1 MAKETAE
8 KKLLKLIES
17 TQAQEAAAAS
27 GGQSSAE
34 PGGAPAAKGANFSDV
49 QQVANSVKGAGIS
62 LPKISLP
69 PFLNQIL
76 GVFKG
81 GSSPALAGQSA
92 FGLRDINKFLGIGIA
107 IVTGLLFL
115 SFFSGWN
122 ESQKSVDFAI
132 EQIPANTDEFTPSF
146 RELTEYLD
154 TLTRRNIFQPYEVKA
169 AAKEAD
175 GTVASAATPIND
187 KAKDLKLVGISWLDT
202 PESASAMIEN
212 TQSGV
217 TYFLKSGEQINS
229 VTVKEIFADSIIIR
243 FGDEEMEM
251 RL

>member
-17 TQAQEAAAAS
+17 TQAQEAAAQSPDAAAAPSVGAS
-27 GGQSSAE
+27 T
-34 PGGAPAAKGANFSDV
+34 GAAFRDV
-49 QQVANSVKGAGIS
+49 QQVANSVKGVGIS
-62 LPKISLP
+62 LPKLALP
-69 PFLNQIL
+69 AFLNQIL

-81 GSSPALAGQSA
+81 GSSPALAGQGS
-92 FGLRDINKFLGIGIA
+92 FGLKDINKFLGVGIA

-115 SFFSGWN
+115 SFLSGWN
-122 ESQKSVDFAI
+122 ESQRSVDFAV

-146 RELTEYLD
+146 RELAEYLD
-154 TLTRRNIFQPYEVKA
+154 ILTRRNIFQPYEVKVA
-169 AAKEAD
+169 AQKAD
-175 GTVASAATPIND
+175 GTVESVATPISD
-187 KAKDLKLVGISWLDT
+187 RTKDLKLVGISWLDT